1 MKSLVRTGSFL
12 SVWLIEFARQPGLL
26 IGLVLGPFIILL
38 AFGQGVDV
46 SAVKPKV
53 IVVESVDRQQELQPL
68 PEEIGE
74 YVEVV
79 DRISDLTG
87 AIRRLQDGE
96 VEGVL
101 VMPEDPESIVLD
113 GERIPIQIF
122 TSDIDPLRI
131 QFTEAY
137 LADQVADL
145 NREVITR
152 AITEAQASLGDVNE
166 LLGTARDAVVLARGA
181 GDDIETARASV
192 ADVRAVLNPLEVA
205 TRRLVSAASGISLFL
220 PGISI
225 PEEDL
230 RGVQTRVEELNDA
243 VARLERQ
250 LASASEGGSV
260 PTEEDL
266 VSIEETLDQV
276 DIATASLLTVPP
288 EVLSAPFD
296 LQLDNLVP
304 QRPTF
309 QTYYSPAVLVLLV
322 QHLGISL
329 SALALARLR
338 LLGVF
343 SLLKVAPIRPFEITN
358 GNFLAHAI
366 ITGAAAFIIG
376 GVMYLFLGVPIYG
389 SFVELAVVGVALV
402 VLSVGVGLAIALIT
416 RTEQQAAQAAML
428 ILLASVFFSGLV
440 VSLDRIIWPM
450 KVISYALPSTWAL
463 RSLHD
468 IMLRGLLRNPIDLIV
483 LCVAAVAVYLFT
495 WMLLRREL
503 RPE

>member
-1 MKSLVRTGSFL
+1 MRSLVRTASFL
-12 SVWLIEFARQPGLL
+12 SVWLTEFARQPGLL
-26 IGLVLGPFIILL
+26 VGLVLGPFIILL

-53 IVVESVDRQQELQPL
+53 VVVESADREQELQPL
-68 PEEIGE
+68 PDEIGE

-79 DRISDLTG
+79 DRTTDLTG
-87 AIRRLQDGE
+87 AIRRLQDGD

-101 VMPEDPESIVLD
+101 VMPQDPESIVLD

-137 LADQVADL
+137 LGDQVADL
-145 NREVITR
+145 NRKVIER
-152 AITEAQASLGDVNE
+152 AVTETQASLGDVGD
-166 LLGTARDAVVLARGA
+166 LIGTARDAVSLARGA
-181 GDDIETARASV
+181 GDDIETARARVS
-192 ADVRAVLNPLEVA
+192 DVRAVLNPLEVA
-205 TRRLVSAASGISLFL
+205 TRQLVSAARGVSFFL

-230 RGVQTRVEELNDA
+230 QGVQNRVEDLNDA
-243 VARLERQ
+243 VERLEAQ
-250 LASASEGGSV
+250 LARADEGGAL
-260 PTEEDL
+260 PTEAEL
-266 VSIEETLDQV
+266 ASIEETLDEV
-276 DIATASLLTVPP
+276 DTAATSLLTVPP

-304 QRPTF
+304 ETPTF

-343 SLLKVAPIRPFEITN
+343 SVLKVAPIRPFEITN

-376 GVMYLFLGVPIYG
+376 GVMYLFLGVPVYG
-389 SFVELAVVGVALV
+389 SFVALAVVGVALV
-402 VLSVGVGLAIALIT
+402 VLSVGVGLAIALVT

-440 VSLDRIIWPM
+440 IAVDRIIWPV
-450 KVISYALPSTWAL
+450 KAISYMLPSTWAL

-468 IMLRGLLRNPIDLIV
+468 IMLRGLLRNPIDLVV
-483 LCVAAVAVYLFT
+483 LCAAAVAVYLLT
-495 WMLLRREL
+495 WMLVRREL